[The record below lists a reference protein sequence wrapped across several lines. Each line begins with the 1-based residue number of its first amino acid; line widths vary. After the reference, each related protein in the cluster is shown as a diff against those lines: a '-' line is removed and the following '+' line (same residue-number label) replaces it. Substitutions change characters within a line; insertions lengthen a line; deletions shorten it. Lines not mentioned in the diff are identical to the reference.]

1 MTAECR
7 VVLSKCDSGSSTSQ
21 CVHAPFV
28 FFAMNKIFHIIALLM
43 KYFCMKETPF
53 YYFCYAD
60 DQTGKPGNPEGKMS
74 KVIFAFLNNLLCL
87 DSV

>member
-1 MTAECR
+1 
-7 VVLSKCDSGSSTSQ
+7 
-21 CVHAPFV
+21 
-28 FFAMNKIFHIIALLM
+28 M
-43 KYFCMKETPF
+43 KYFCVKETPF